1 MDVNLL
7 QPMLPHAQV
16 SLIAQ
21 YGPLLII
28 ISMDPLTS
36 LSLSKGTWISFMHLI
51 IQTHHIT

>member
-1 MDVNLL
+1 MNMSLL
-7 QPMLPHAQV
+7 KPMLPHAQV

-36 LSLSKGTWISFMHLI
+36 LSLSKRTWISFMHLI

>member
-1 MDVNLL
+1 MNMNLL
-7 QPMLPHAQV
+7 QPMLPHAQM